1 MCYDTFLR
9 YKCRKFLPST
19 VLCNRSLTK
28 ELLNAKPSVTDL
40 KIVKNAIMIKH
51 NKILLHVRTN

>member
-1 MCYDTFLR
+1 MGTTDHVPTNVHPDD
-9 YKCRKFLPST
+9 KF
-19 VLCNRSLTK
+19 VLCNRCLTK